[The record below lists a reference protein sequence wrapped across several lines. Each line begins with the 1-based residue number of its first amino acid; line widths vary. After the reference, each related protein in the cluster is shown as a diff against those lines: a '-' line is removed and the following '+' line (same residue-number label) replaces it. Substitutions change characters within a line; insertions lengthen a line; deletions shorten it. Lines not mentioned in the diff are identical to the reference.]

1 MDKRCVTNMLAGILV
16 STQVAKERAQSDVE
30 LVRIGGFMDAIEHVA
45 ARLDIKGSTLRNRA
59 KRVRALRE
67 AGESDKNARVE

>member
-67 AGESDKNARVE
+67 ARESDNNARV